1 MKKLLIAVFLLSI
14 VFSGIAQKKDS
25 KKTKEPAAKKAPAPK
40 EDWSKYDLSTRA
52 NDHFMIQYGYDGWI
66 GTNDTTSPS
75 GFSRHFNFY
84 VMLDKPFKTNPH
96 YSVGYGLGIGSTN
109 IFFKDR
115 YVDLKALS
123 PTLPFNDV
131 SQSDQN
137 RFKKFKLVTTFLEL
151 PIELRYVKDPIN
163 PGKGFKAS
171 VGVKLGYLLS
181 AYTKAK
187 NQIDK
192 NGKTIYG
199 SNYIRKESDRNF
211 INSTRVAFTGRIGF
225 GFISLDGSY
234 QVTSFLRSGT
244 GPIINPYSIGLTLS
258 GL

>member
-1 MKKLLIAVFLLSI
+1 MKKLIIATLLLSVAI
-14 VFSGIAQKKDS
+14 SGIAQKKQIKKS
-25 KKTKEPAAKKAPAPK
+25 KGPTDIKVIAPK
-40 EDWSKYDLSTRA
+40 EDWSKLDFTSRA
-52 NDHFMIQYGYDGWI
+52 NDHFMVQYGYDGWT

-96 YSVGYGLGIGSTN
+96 YSLGYGLGIGSSN

-115 YVDLKALS
+115 YVDLKAIS
-123 PTLPFNDV
+123 NALPFNDV

-137 RFKKFKLVTTFLEL
+137 RFKKFKLVTTYLEIPL
-151 PIELRYVKDPIN
+151 ELRYVKDPIH
-163 PGKGFKAS
+163 PDKGFKAS

-181 AYTKAK
+181 AYSKAK
-187 NQIDK
+187 NEIDK

-199 SNYIRKESDRNF
+199 SNYIRKESDQRF
-211 INSTRVAFTGRIGF
+211 INSTRVAFTGRIGL
-225 GFISLDGSY
+225 GFISLDASY
-234 QVTSFLRSGT
+234 QVTGFLKSGT